1 MQSKANEDASTRSSH
16 VQSVN
21 ATSSGLVKATLG
33 AAAAAGAILTF
44 VWLPAEYGI
53 DPTGVG
59 HVLGL
64 TEMGHIKEQLHA
76 EADADAA

>member
-1 MQSKANEDASTRSSH
+1 MQPNTRADGSTSSAH
-16 VQSVN
+16 VQGVN
-21 ATSSGLVKATLG
+21 ATAGGLVKATLG
-33 AAAAAGAILTF
+33 AAIAAGAILTF

-64 TEMGHIKEQLHA
+64 TEMGHIKE
-76 EADADAA
+76 